1 MKVNLNMVKEKARV
15 NSLLMMGIIMK
26 VILKMINLM
35 VKDILNLM
43 MEENIKEIGKKM
55 K

>member
-1 MKVNLNMVKEKARV
+1 MKVNLNMVKEKAKE
-15 NSLLMMGIIMK
+15 NYHLMMEIIMK
-26 VILKMINLM
+26 VNLKMINSM
-35 VKDILNLM
+35 AKDILNLM